1 MRRTRSLT
9 RGKEAHDGVL
19 CRARC
24 TAANPPSTRE
34 VRVGSNATELGLS
47 VDVRSTAKERT
58 TCSAHPVKG
67 AEFVAVEIT

>member
-34 VRVGSNATELGLS
+34 VRVGSNATELGRSAVSTSTISAVSQYS
-47 VDVRSTAKERT
+47 VTLTAWRPRISK
-58 TCSAHPVKG
+58 
-67 AEFVAVEIT
+67 IQQ